1 MGGTGSPLQVKDFD
15 INKGKSC
22 IILTCFR
29 KPVFLLRKQ
38 TLQVNW
44 KLSTQSSVETV
55 PSMPMTSEIITEVTR
70 QVPSTRLSVFIEQS

>member
-1 MGGTGSPLQVKDFD
+1 MGRTGSPLQVKDFD

-22 IILTCFR
+22 IILTYFR

-38 TLQVNW
+38 TLLVNW

-70 QVPSTRLSVFIEQS
+70 QVPSTCLSVFIEQS